1 MLWCPISSLSEQ
13 NICEMA
19 FINQAEVVVV
29 KFYTYIGDQNEK
41 DGIKCSSA
49 SAWTVLTL
57 LLTQMEI
64 LGRLMFIDINGTQY
78 HS

>member
-1 MLWCPISSLSEQ
+1 
-13 NICEMA
+13 MA

-64 LGRLMFIDINGTQY
+64 LGPLMFIDINGTLINSLHVHAHAQY